1 MPVHSWRCSISCC
14 RPREFWW
21 KWWRG
26 EVRGWWGELW
36 QDEVETVSSLRSLL
50 CILQNCHNWH
60 GFEDILLLLLQ
71 GQAVENTKRRKWQYR
86 TWVRSKWQYR
96 KLSEV
101 ITEATNTNFL
111 SISLIHQESNTFQCD
126 ITNAQCDIT
135 KCHKCRFDSF
145 PILFPPLT
153 HLHLSDV
160 VVAWQGWSEKQ
171 FLKRLKKDSG
181 LPDRTETLQNWLGS

>member
-14 RPREFWW
+14 GPCEFWW

-126 ITNAQCDIT
+126 ITNAQCDIKNVT
-135 KCHKCRFDSF
+135 NAVS
-145 PILFPPLT
+145 ILFQFCF
-153 HLHLSDV
+153 LHSPICIC
-160 VVAWQGWSEKQ
+160 Q
-171 FLKRLKKDSG
+171 
-181 LPDRTETLQNWLGS
+181 T